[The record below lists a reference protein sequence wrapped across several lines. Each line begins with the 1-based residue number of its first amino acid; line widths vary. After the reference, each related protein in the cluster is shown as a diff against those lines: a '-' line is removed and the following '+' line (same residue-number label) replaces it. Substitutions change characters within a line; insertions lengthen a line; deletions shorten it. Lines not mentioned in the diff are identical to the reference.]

1 MKIEHPNCRCT
12 IPEQE
17 ITCTTC
23 DSDYETIEL
32 PKKEPIHVPP
42 RNDKERKKLEEYNET
57 MKKHCHDFEPLP
69 LTEEEYRQ
77 MIHEKAIE
85 TAGGIERLNW
95 AKVLVGEMTPEEA
108 EKDIEEYYKKQD
120 KLKGD

>member
-1 MKIEHPNCRCT
+1 MKIEHPNCYCT
-12 IPEQE
+12 LSEKE

-23 DSDYETIEL
+23 DSDYETMEI

-42 RNDKERKKLEEYNET
+42 RNDEERKKLEEYNET
-57 MKKHCHDFEPLP
+57 MKKHCSCFEPLP

-77 MIHEKAIE
+77 MIHEKAIGL
-85 TAGGIERLNW
+85 AGGIETLNW

-108 EKDIEEYYKKQD
+108 EEDIKKHYER
-120 KLKGD
+120 K